1 MLAGKMSS
9 VAYSP
14 KVSNA
19 TSSPRSFCARGC
31 LFVVEGK
38 AVVMIS

>member
-19 TSSPRSFCARGC
+19 TSSPTSFCARGC
-31 LFVVEGK
+31 VFVVKGK
-38 AVVMIS
+38 AVMVIS